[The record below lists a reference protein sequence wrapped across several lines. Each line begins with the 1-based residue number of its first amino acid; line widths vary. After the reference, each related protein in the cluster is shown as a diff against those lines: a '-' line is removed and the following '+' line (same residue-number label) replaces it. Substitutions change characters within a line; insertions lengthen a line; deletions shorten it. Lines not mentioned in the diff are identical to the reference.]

1 VSGAASIAYHLPGQA
16 ARTVALLPEDDRKYI
31 LGLVKERLSL
41 GSDGMN
47 YYYQVPQLFKM
58 PKGLR
63 SLSGDCACGGTSRTK
78 IVFPFLAGAAV
89 AYLLMRKGK

>member
-1 VSGAASIAYHLPGQA
+1 MLI
-16 ARTVALLPEDDRKYI
+16 PEDDRKQI
-31 LGLVKERLSL
+31 LGYAKNRLSL

-63 SLSGDCACGGTSRTK
+63 DLSGEGTDSSTK

-89 AYLLMRKGK
+89 VYLLMRKGK